1 MRAEMSASARAA
13 PRVLTA
19 ASRGVRDLMLLL
31 ETSYAASGVRSRP
44 RIFKPTSG
52 FVLRGVR
59 MFEGQESE
67 RAGEAASGKR
77 AACVRVA
84 VRLEFLGGSRG
95 VGIGRNCTAC
105 SRPTAHWAFRNWAVQ
120 PANTNGQPTLA
131 PGSGGHRHRVRARD
145 EHFCIVQCRSYT
157 DHSAAVSTLS

>member
-84 VRLEFLGGSRG
+84 VRLEFLRGSRG
-95 VGIGRNCTAC
+95 VGIGRNCT
-105 SRPTAHWAFRNWAVQ
+105 RVQ
-120 PANTNGQPTLA
+120 PPDRALGVSKLGRTASEYKQPTDPGTGQRRA
-131 PGSGGHRHRVRARD
+131 PAP
-145 EHFCIVQCRSYT
+145 CTCT
-157 DHSAAVSTLS
+157 